1 MERHA
6 SWVPVVAVMLIVVG
20 LVTLAAPAPAHAFD
34 PQLALALASAAGAI
48 TMITVYLIVSNSREK
63 DRAAS
68 MNGIYTCRE
77 PESSGPM
84 GCAGP
89 SRPVPGAS
97 AIAEGPMGAESHTAG
112 GAVAMSTEGPMVSAG
127 PMPTAGP
134 TASAGPMSAA
144 APMASVGPMPTAAD
158 AALQSAASPMIAD
171 GRTATEVRA
180 GRSLVCPGGQSAG
193 PMGCD
198 AAMAPAAG
206 HATRGSSPSA
216 PASMSS
222 PYLGQ

>member
-6 SWVPVVAVMLIVVG
+6 SWVPMVAVMLIVVG

-84 GCAGP
+84 GCGGP

-97 AIAEGPMGAESHTAG
+97 AIAEGPMGAESHTG
-112 GAVAMSTEGPMVSAG
+112 GRTAPMQTEG
-127 PMPTAGP
+127 
-134 TASAGPMSAA
+134 
-144 APMASVGPMPTAAD
+144 PMASVGPMPTAAD

-171 GRTATEVRA
+171 GRSATELRS
-180 GRSLVCPGGQSAG
+180 GRNLVCPGGQAAG

-198 AAMAPAAG
+198 GAMVPAAG
-206 HATRGSSPSA
+206 HSTRGSSSSA

>member
-1 MERHA
+1 M
-6 SWVPVVAVMLIVVG
+6 VAVMLIVVG
-20 LVTLAAPAPAHAFD
+20 LVTLAAPAPAQAFD

-84 GCAGP
+84 GCGGP

-97 AIAEGPMGAESHTAG
+97 AIAEGPMGAESHTG
-112 GAVAMSTEGPMVSAG
+112 GRTAPMQTEG
-127 PMPTAGP
+127 
-134 TASAGPMSAA
+134 
-144 APMASVGPMPTAAD
+144 PMASVGPMPTAAD

-171 GRTATEVRA
+171 GRSATELRS
-180 GRSLVCPGGQSAG
+180 GRNLVCPGGQAAG

-198 AAMAPAAG
+198 GAMVPAAG
-206 HATRGSSPSA
+206 HSTRGSSSSA

>member
-6 SWVPVVAVMLIVVG
+6 SWVPMVAVMLIVVG
-20 LVTLAAPAPAHAFD
+20 LVTLAAPAPARAFD

-84 GCAGP
+84 GCGGP

-112 GAVAMSTEGPMVSAG
+112 GAVPMSTAG
-127 PMPTAGP
+127 
-134 TASAGPMSAA
+134 
-144 APMASVGPMPTAAD
+144 PMASVGPMPTAAD
-158 AALQSAASPMIAD
+158 AALQSAASPMFAD
-171 GRTATEVRA
+171 GRSATELRS
-180 GRSLVCPGGQSAG
+180 GRSLVCPGGQAAG

-198 AAMAPAAG
+198 GAMASPAG
-206 HATRGSSPSA
+206 HSTRGSSSSA

>member
-1 MERHA
+1 M
-6 SWVPVVAVMLIVVG
+6 MLIVVG
-20 LVTLAAPAPAHAFD
+20 LVTLAAPAPARAFD

-84 GCAGP
+84 GCGGP

-97 AIAEGPMGAESHTAG
+97 AIAEGPMGAESHTG
-112 GAVAMSTEGPMVSAG
+112 GGGVPMSTEGPM
-127 PMPTAGP
+127 
-134 TASAGPMSAA
+134 
-144 APMASVGPMPTAAD
+144 ASVGAMPTAAD
-158 AALQSAASPMIAD
+158 AALQSAASPMFAD
-171 GRTATEVRA
+171 GRSATELRS
-180 GRSLVCPGGQSAG
+180 GRSLVCPGGQAAG

-198 AAMAPAAG
+198 GAMAPAAG
-206 HATRGSSPSA
+206 HSTRGSSSSVPT
-216 PASMSS
+216 SMSS